1 MNNIPQRK
9 KTNLPAIRREFADV
23 LSIRTATNSHSSPDV
38 DVSDAASGVPPNHHT
53 FNDVDVDCD
62 D

>member
-38 DVSDAASGVPPNHHT
+38 DVSDAASGVPL
-53 FNDVDVDCD
+53 FL
-62 D
+62 